1 MTILNYV
8 RNKNKGLVLHEW
20 DYELKDNKIN
30 YISDIDKIKLDAKD
44 KHVEKIWL
52 RENQKNQTIGNLTI
66 EHHYF
71 SNYAMNSKGVIF
83 NIDTNC
89 EHYQR
94 QKHPTKNGDLY
105 YVNLEKLY
113 DYTCS
118 GKVYY
123 DYYVQKYAV
132 ASLVACN
139 FIPNENPKEF
149 KYIEFIDGNR
159 LNHSVENLKWT
170 NKKTK
175 KTLKVLI

>member
-30 YISDIDKIKLDAKD
+30 YISDLDKIILDTKAKN
-44 KHVEKIWL
+44 VEKIWL
-52 RENQKNQTIGNLTI
+52 KANQKNQTIGNLTI
-66 EHHYF
+66 VHHF
-71 SNYAMNSKGVIF
+71 FNNYAMNSKGVIF

-89 EHYQR
+89 EHYQK
-94 QKHPTKNGDLY
+94 QKQPTKNGDLY
-105 YVNLEKLY
+105 YVNLERLY
-113 DYTCS
+113 DYS
-118 GKVYY
+118 YKGKVYY

-139 FIPNENPKEF
+139 FIPNENPKVL

-159 LNHSVENLKWT
+159 LNHSKDNLRWT
-170 NKKTK
+170 DKKTK
-175 KTLKVLI
+175 KSLKVLI